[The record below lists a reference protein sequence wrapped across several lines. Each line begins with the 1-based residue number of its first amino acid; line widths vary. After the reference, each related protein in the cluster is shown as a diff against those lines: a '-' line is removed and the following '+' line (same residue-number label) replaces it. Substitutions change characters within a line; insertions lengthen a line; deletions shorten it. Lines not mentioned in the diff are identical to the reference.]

1 MIKKGKSNLQQE
13 GKRKISNVLNKMFN
27 EESR

>member
-1 MIKKGKSNLQQE
+1 MIKKGKINLQQE
-13 GKRKISNVLNKMFN
+13 GKRKKSNVLNKMFN